1 MSSIEDIDYLKKNSI
16 KQSYTI
22 LIDSGDR
29 DRNIY
34 PEPQEYVINFEQPFR
49 NVIGIEVIDASIPRT
64 MYSIDMYN
72 CTLVYYIGSDN
83 DDIIIN
89 GFNSSNYNINKF
101 KTFTMPLGDYSLQ
114 TFIPTFNNIMTDL
127 QIESVSNP
135 PELTNL
141 ITFTCSNPF
150 ILNMYESTMSETLGF
165 DTYIKKNNND
175 YYTYIQKYN
184 NNKIFSKLYHSI
196 HNIKRNNYT
205 VTSPGM
211 VYFIGDKYV
220 ILRCP
225 EIEDHLYS
233 SLSYSKHNLGIAKFR
248 VNSLGYNDG
257 ALIIT
262 KMPVREFHPIG
273 KLNNIHLIF
282 QTNNGMPYD
291 FKGINH
297 NIVFAIYYY
306 EPTISKIENFNSILN
321 PNYKPNYNDYLYTT
335 EEQDDDDDEEKDEED
350 FSRDNIDYYKHKEL
364 LFNQV
369 SLP

>member
-1 MSSIEDIDYLKKNSI
+1 
-16 KQSYTI
+16 
-22 LIDSGDR
+22 
-29 DRNIY
+29 
-34 PEPQEYVINFEQPFR
+34 
-49 NVIGIEVIDASIPRT
+49 
-64 MYSIDMYN
+64 
-72 CTLVYYIGSDN
+72 
-83 DDIIIN
+83 
-89 GFNSSNYNINKF
+89 
-101 KTFTMPLGDYSLQ
+101 
-114 TFIPTFNNIMTDL
+114 
-127 QIESVSNP
+127 
-135 PELTNL
+135 
-141 ITFTCSNPF
+141 
-150 ILNMYESTMSETLGF
+150 
-165 DTYIKKNNND
+165 
-175 YYTYIQKYN
+175 
-184 NNKIFSKLYHSI
+184 
-196 HNIKRNNYT
+196 
-205 VTSPGM
+205 M

-282 QTNNGMPYD
+282 QTNNGMSYD

-369 SLP
+369 FPP